1 MYASRGDDVET
12 TIVNGKVLMRDRKV
26 LTLDESQVLSEARAA
41 ADLVRKA
48 VQ

>member
-1 MYASRGDDVET
+1 MCET
-12 TIVNGKVLMRDRKV
+12 TIVNGKVLMRDGV
-26 LTLDESQVLSEARAA
+26 VHTLNAAQVIADARAA